1 CEMSQ
6 NLRKEIISLHKKGEG
21 YNKIRKALHISQSTV
36 AKVIQKFKKRWNCN
50 HCTETHLHITLKLIM
65 IIQFLK
71 NFKLHNLIININP
84 LIYKKRN

>member
-36 AKVIQKFKKRWNCN
+36 AKVIQKFKKDGIATIVQRRPGSPRKNGMAAVA
-50 HCTETHLHITLKLIM
+50 TL
-65 IIQFLK
+65 
-71 NFKLHNLIININP
+71 
-84 LIYKKRN
+84 